1 MPRLRQGQEATRQG
15 KRFNPGHEMPRLG
28 GAMSVETEGR
38 ASRRGIWGWMFF
50 DWAQQPFHTLIITFV
65 FAPYFAAAVAP
76 DPATG
81 QSLWGYATGIGGLLI
96 ALSSPVLGAIA
107 DASGPRKPWILFFS
121 VLGVIGCW
129 MLWFATPGMENIGV
143 MLFWIALAVFGM
155 EFAAVFNNA
164 MMPTLVPR
172 AQLGRL
178 SGSAWGLGYLGGLV
192 TLVIVLG
199 LMAGQPST
207 GRTLLGL
214 EPIFG
219 LDPATREGDR
229 AAGPLTAIWY
239 VVFAL
244 PMFLWTPDV
253 KRRAAVSG
261 AVKRGLQEL
270 WTTIRRLPSE
280 RSYFSF
286 LMSSMFYRDA
296 LNALYTFGGIYAAGV
311 LGWSIIQ
318 IGIFGILANITG
330 AIGAWLGGR
339 ADQRYGP
346 RVVVAGSAVL
356 LTLCCIL
363 VISTTQTE
371 VLFVPVAEAGQATRL
386 PDIIFYVAGALI
398 GAAGGSLQAASR
410 TLLVDQVE
418 RDKVTEAFGLYALS
432 GRATTFIGP
441 LSIAVATAFFASE
454 AFGLSTQDAQRL
466 GVTPIIVLFLIGLV
480 LLPWVKSRQY
490 EVRVHA

>member
-1 MPRLRQGQEATRQG
+1 
-15 KRFNPGHEMPRLG
+15 
-28 GAMSVETEGR
+28 MSVETET
-38 ASRRGIWGWMFF
+38 AVSRRGIWGWMFF

-65 FAPYFAAAVAP
+65 FAPYFAAHVASNS
-76 DPATG
+76 AQG
-81 QSLWGYATGIGGLLI
+81 QELWGYATGIGGLLI
-96 ALSSPVLGAIA
+96 ALFSPVLGAIA
-107 DASGPRKPWILFFS
+107 DASGPRKPWIFAFS
-121 VLGVIGCW
+121 ILGVIGCW
-129 MLWFATPGMENIGV
+129 MLWYAVPGMENMGW

-172 AQLGRL
+172 SELGRL
-178 SGSAWGLGYLGGLV
+178 SGSAWGLGYVGGLI
-192 TLVIVLG
+192 TLVVVLG
-199 LMAGQPST
+199 FLSASPES

-214 EPIFG
+214 EPLFG
-219 LDPATREGDR
+219 FDPAAHEGDR
-229 AAGPLTAIWY
+229 ASGPFSAVWY

-261 AVKRGLQEL
+261 AVQRGLSEL
-270 WTTIRRLPSE
+270 MKTLRRLPSE

-296 LNALYTFGGIYAAGV
+296 LNALYTFAGIYAAGV

-318 IGIFGILANITG
+318 IGIFGILANVTG
-330 AIGAWLGGR
+330 AVGAWAGGIL
-339 ADQRYGP
+339 DQRRGP
-346 RVVVAGSAVL
+346 RAVVAGSSVL
-356 LTLCCIL
+356 LTICCIII
-363 VISTTQTE
+363 ISTTSTQ
-371 VLFVPVAEAGQATRL
+371 VLFVPIGESSGIPGIVFYIAGC
-386 PDIIFYVAGALI
+386 LI
-398 GAAGGSLQAASR
+398 GAAGGALQGASR
-410 TLLVDQVE
+410 TLLVDQVD

-441 LSIAVATAFFASE
+441 LSIAFATGFFASE
-454 AFGLSTQDAQRL
+454 AVGLSTQDAQRL

-490 EVRVHA
+490 EVKAA